1 MIDFAHVSTW
11 VLIAV
16 LYLILIVST
25 IYIISNI
32 VNDRLTRKITPYDWA
47 KEKEEQHDTVFI
59 LTGHM
64 EVQPDEPVVMFF
76 DNEKDVDFWV
86 RYAPGRYHLHSMS
99 MDYASISADDYEYL
113 GKVYA

>member
-25 IYIISNI
+25 IYIISNA

-47 KEKEEQHDTVFI
+47 KENNDTVFI

-64 EVQPDEPVVMFF
+64 DMDPDYPVVMFF
-76 DNEKDVDFWV
+76 KSKEEAYTWAFTVAGD
-86 RYAPGRYHLHSMS
+86 YHQQTNV
-99 MDYASISADDYEYL
+99 MDIESIGNDYEYL
-113 GKVYA
+113 GKVY